1 MKISECDHDFEK
13 CEISNPYNYDFN
25 EFKSRNA
32 NQRFHPYYCKKCGM
46 LILKRVV
53 DNGRGIDK
61 FLDNLPLTRRSLLI
75 LVLLTIDIGLG
86 FGSLAGF

>member
-53 DNGRGIDK
+53 DNARGTDK
-61 FLDNLPLTRRSLLI
+61 FLWEDK
-75 LVLLTIDIGLG
+75 
-86 FGSLAGF
+86 